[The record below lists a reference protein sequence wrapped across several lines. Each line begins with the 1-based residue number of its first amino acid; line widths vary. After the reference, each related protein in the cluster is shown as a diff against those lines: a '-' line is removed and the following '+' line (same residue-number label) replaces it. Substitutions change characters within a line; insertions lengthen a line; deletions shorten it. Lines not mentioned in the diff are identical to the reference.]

1 MTSLNPS
8 LRLALLQKAKG
19 KKNIFEKGFTLVE
32 LMTVIVIVGV
42 LSAVALPS
50 FLNQSAKAKGT
61 EATAQITSIMKDAA
75 AIYQQDPNSG
85 ISSILATDS
94 DCTEFGA
101 PAALTSDNGVKTL
114 FDYGCSY
121 TGTTLTVNATANAND
136 TQIEGNEINMSVD
149 LSDGSVERNTAA
161 TSKLFGGSKANYTPG

>member
-1 MTSLNPS
+1 
-8 LRLALLQKAKG
+8 
-19 KKNIFEKGFTLVE
+19 
-32 LMTVIVIVGV
+32 MTVIVIVGV

-85 ISSILATDS
+85 ISDVMGSATDCS
-94 DCTEFGA
+94 AFGA
-101 PAALTSDNGVKTL
+101 PEDYDEAATTKVKTL
-114 FDYGCSY
+114 FNYGCTY

-136 TQIEGNEINMSVD
+136 NSIEGNEINMSID
-149 LSDGSVERNTAA
+149 LSDGTVERNAGD
-161 TSKLFGGSKANYTPG
+161 TSKLFGGSKANYVEVE